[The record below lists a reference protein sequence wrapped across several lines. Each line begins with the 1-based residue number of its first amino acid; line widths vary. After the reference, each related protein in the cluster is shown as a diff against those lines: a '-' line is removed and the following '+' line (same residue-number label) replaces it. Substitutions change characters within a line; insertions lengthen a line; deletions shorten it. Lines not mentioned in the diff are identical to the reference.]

1 MTIKTRKPTG
11 LAPWPITL
19 VAGAEKAGKSWS
31 AAEAS
36 ASDLIGRT
44 LWFSIG
50 EDDPDEYALIPG
62 ANFEIVEHEG
72 TYRSILDTILAATS
86 LPAGE
91 KPTLLVMDSM
101 TCLWD
106 LIVAD
111 LQVIANRRAIA
122 KAKKYNKPIPDDDA
136 SLSMDLWNLAKQRW
150 DHVIDALRA
159 HKGPVIVTARL
170 KQVTV
175 MDAKGQPT
183 AEKTWK
189 IEANKSLPFDVGAIV
204 ELPERGKA
212 FLSGVRSVRLQL
224 AERTPLKTFT
234 VDALW
239 RKLGMA
245 EQVGERAHSHTRV
258 DDDTPAQ
265 AAPVTEQR
273 PTVVPD
279 VRDWMGEVAAATDVE
294 SLRRLYA
301 EAKAAGAPGSVASAI
316 TARGEELSEPQPL
329 PEDVPPVDPDADAA
343 WLAGKS
349 AA

>member
-72 TYRSILDTILAATS
+72 TYRSILDTLLTATS

-106 LIVAD
+106 LIVDD

-224 AERTPLKTFT
+224 AERTALKAFT

-245 EQVGERAHSHTRV
+245 EQVGERTHSHTRV
-258 DDDTPAQ
+258 DDDDPAPQ
-265 AAPVTEQR
+265 APASR
-273 PTVVPD
+273 PTAVPD
-279 VRDWMGEVAAATDVE
+279 ARDWMGDVAAAADTE
-294 SLRRLYA
+294 SLRDLYA
-301 EAKAAGAPGSVASAI
+301 EAKAAGAPSAVASAI
-316 TARGEELSEPQPL
+316 TARAQELAEPQPL
-329 PEDVPPVDPDADAA
+329 PEDVPPADPEADER
-343 WLAGKS
+343 WLAGE